1 MATPLQSENAPRT
14 PQAFAVRHYTVE
26 EIAELWRISEEFV
39 RRLFEKEAGVLVLGD
54 GRGGR
59 HKRRYRTVRIP
70 EPVLE
75 RVHKRLTQV

>member
-1 MATPLQSENAPRT
+1 MATWPQSENAPGT

-39 RRLFEKEAGVLVLGD
+39 RRLFEREPGVLVLGSS
-54 GRGGR
+54 GASR

-75 RVHKRLTQV
+75 RVHKRLSRV